1 MEWHQCQTA
10 LKKEVSWN
18 RPNFELMVELKEQ
31 GTSLHQSS
39 LAHLR
44 MWNTL
49 LHGHLRGLL
58 PETNNTV
65 NLKN

>member
-1 MEWHQCQTA
+1 MEWHQCQTT
-10 LKKEVSWN
+10 LKKEVTRN
-18 RPNFELMVELKEQ
+18 RPNFELMVELKQQ
-31 GTSLHQSS
+31 GISLHQSF
-39 LAHLR
+39 LEHLR

-65 NLKN
+65 NPKN